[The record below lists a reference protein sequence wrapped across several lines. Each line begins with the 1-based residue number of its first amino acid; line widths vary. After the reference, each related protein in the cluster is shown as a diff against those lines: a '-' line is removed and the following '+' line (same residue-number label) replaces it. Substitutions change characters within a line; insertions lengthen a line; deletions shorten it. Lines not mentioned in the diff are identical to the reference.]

1 MAIKKTNITSK
12 LTKAGKTALATQKTQ
27 KTQKTTTTT
36 AKTNKTCQQ
45 NCEKLFV
52 QFYGKEFNDQ
62 QLYKIAKECYEA
74 SGQKEAIKDLK
85 LYVKPEESKVYYVVN
100 DNFKG
105 DVVLY

>member
-1 MAIKKTNITSK
+1 MAIKKTKTNTTTSSK
-12 LTKAGKTALATQKTQ
+12 ITKAGKTTLTTQKS
-27 KTQKTTTTT
+27 TTCN
-36 AKTNKTCQQ
+36 TNKTCQ

-62 QLYKIAKECYEA
+62 QLYKIAKECYQA
-74 SGQKEAIKDLK
+74 SGQKDTIKDLK

-100 DNFKG
+100 NSYKG

>member
-1 MAIKKTNITSK
+1 MATKKTKPSNTTKI
-12 LTKAGKTALATQKTQ
+12 TKAGKTTLATQKATPC
-27 KTQKTTTTT
+27 KTQK
-36 AKTNKTCQQ
+36 ACQ
-45 NCEKLFV
+45 NCEKLYV

-62 QLYKIAKECYEA
+62 QLYKIAKECYQA

-100 DNFKG
+100 DSYKG

>member
-27 KTQKTTTTT
+27 KTTTTTT
-36 AKTNKTCQQ
+36 SKTNKTCK

>member
-1 MAIKKTNITSK
+1 MATKKTKPSNTTKI
-12 LTKAGKTALATQKTQ
+12 TKAGKTTLTTQKA
-27 KTQKTTTTT
+27 TTC
-36 AKTNKTCQQ
+36 KTNKTCQ
-45 NCEKLFV
+45 NCEKLYV

-62 QLYKIAKECYEA
+62 QLYKIAKECYQA

-100 DNFKG
+100 DSYKG

>member
-1 MAIKKTNITSK
+1 MAIKKTKTNTSSSSK
-12 LTKAGKTALATQKTQ
+12 ITKAGKTTLT
-27 KTQKTTTTT
+27 TQKTTSTVC
-36 AKTNKTCQQ
+36 KTNKTCQ
-45 NCEKLFV
+45 NCEKLYV

-62 QLYKIAKECYEA
+62 QLYKIAKECYQA

-100 DNFKG
+100 DSYKG

>member
-1 MAIKKTNITSK
+1 MATKKTKTSNTTK
-12 LTKAGKTALATQKTQ
+12 ITKAGKTTLT
-27 KTQKTTTTT
+27 TQKTTTC
-36 AKTNKTCQQ
+36 KTNKACQG
-45 NCEKLFV
+45 CEKLYV

-62 QLYKIAKECYEA
+62 QLYKIAKECYQA

-100 DNFKG
+100 DSYKG